1 MKIIKYLYYI
11 LTQKQRGGAFF
22 QFLLMIVSMFFEL
35 ISIGM
40 LVPVVTII
48 SSNDLATKFRQLK
61 PLLNY
66 IGNPTQQQLLIY
78 VMSFF
83 GLIYCLKMLFMTF
96 VTWANFKYI
105 FSLQIAFSERL
116 FKGYMKHPIIF
127 HLERNSAQ
135 LIQNTINLVAT
146 TTGVLVNI
154 ILISTE
160 IITASAILILLLKL
174 QPIGLL
180 IMFSIFTPCVFF
192 FHFLTKKKLLKW
204 GSAYQIH
211 EGKRIQHLQE
221 AIGAVKDIKLLGR
234 ENYFFNEYHKHNKES
249 AYSYQRQQTFQ
260 ALPRFFLEFL
270 AVVCISL
277 LVIIMVLKGDD
288 FGLILTTLGLFAGAA
303 FRLMP
308 SLNRILGAVQILR
321 FSEPVLQTL
330 SAEFDLI
337 DRIQNSPQILPIC
350 LKEEITLNAITFKY
364 ATADKI
370 SINNITLSITV
381 GSSMGFVGTTGAG
394 KSTLVDIILGLL
406 SPVSGTIRVDG
417 VDIQNNLRDW
427 QDQIGYVPQSIFL
440 TDNTLRRNI
449 AFGIPDVEIDIDALW
464 EAIKSA
470 QLEHFIKNLPEGLDT
485 MVGEKGVRISGG
497 ERQRIGIARALY
509 HNPKLLVLDEATSS
523 LDIHTEQEV
532 MKAVQAL
539 HGEKTI
545 IIVAHRLSTIE
556 HCDRVFRLND
566 GKLEETEKI
575 KFH

>member
-1 MKIIKYLYYI
+1 
-11 LTQKQRGGAFF
+11 
-22 QFLLMIVSMFFEL
+22 
-35 ISIGM
+35 
-40 LVPVVTII
+40 
-48 SSNDLATKFRQLK
+48 
-61 PLLNY
+61 
-66 IGNPTQQQLLIY
+66 
-78 VMSFF
+78 
-83 GLIYCLKMLFMTF
+83 MTF
-96 VTWANFKYI
+96 VTWANYKYI

-127 HLERNSAQ
+127 HLEKNSAQ

-249 AYSYQRQQTFQ
+249 AFSYQRQQTFQ

-288 FGLILTTLGLFAGAA
+288 FELILTTLGLFAGAA

-337 DRIQNSPQILPIC
+337 ERIHNSPQILPIS
-350 LKEEITLNAITFKY
+350 LKEEITLNAVTFKY
-364 ATADKI
+364 PTADKI

-464 EAIKSA
+464 NAIKSA

-566 GKLEETEKI
+566 GKLEETEKM
-575 KFH
+575 KSH

>member
-1 MKIIKYLYYI
+1 
-11 LTQKQRGGAFF
+11 
-22 QFLLMIVSMFFEL
+22 
-35 ISIGM
+35 M

-48 SSNDLATKFRQLK
+48 SSHDLGTKFPQLK

-83 GLIYCLKMLFMTF
+83 GLTYCLKMLFMTF
-96 VTWANFKYI
+96 VTWANYKYI

-127 HLERNSAQ
+127 HLEKNSAQ

-288 FGLILTTLGLFAGAA
+288 FELILTTLGLFSGAA

-337 DRIQNSPQILPIC
+337 ERIHNSPQILPIS
-350 LKEEITLNAITFKY
+350 LKEEITLNAVTFKY
-364 ATADKI
+364 PTADKI

-464 EAIKSA
+464 NAIKSA
-470 QLEHFIKNLPEGLDT
+470 QLEYFIKNLPEGLDT

-575 KFH
+575 KSH